1 MPESLYEVLGVS
13 RDASAKEI
21 KKAYFDLAKIE
32 HPDKG
37 GNEEKFKQI
46 QTAYDILS
54 DDGKRRMYDMTGNT
68 QEQADP
74 FGGMGGMH
82 GMHGMHGMGGMP
94 GMHGMGGMPG
104 MPGMP
109 GMQFNMGD
117 IFGNMFGGSKQPSKR
132 PKGANKVHELPLSLS
147 DFYHG
152 KNVRIDLDKDVFCT
166 VCSGKGH
173 LTVRTCGECR
183 GAGVKETLLQI
194 GPGMMAVNRGQC
206 GACRGEGTLKGNPCT
221 TCSSRGLTTTK
232 KVLNV
237 TIAPGSSLGETIVF
251 AEACS
256 DSLDAEK
263 PGDLHIRLTGADEP
277 GLDVQRDGS
286 HLRTSFTLSLTES
299 LLGCVKR
306 VMSHPGFVD
315 GLDIP
320 IPAGTQRKE
329 EVVLTGK
336 GMPTK
341 GGFGNCIA
349 HIDVV
354 VSASEREILEKQK
367 LSLQGLFAGEG
378 EH

>member
-1 MPESLYEVLGVS
+1 MPESLYQVLGVS

-82 GMHGMHGMGGMP
+82 GMPGMHGMGGMGGMP
-94 GMHGMGGMPG
+94 GMHG

-117 IFGNMFGGSKQPSKR
+117 IFGNMFGGGGSKQPTKR

-152 KNVRIDLDKDVFCT
+152 KSVRIDLDKDVFCSA
-166 VCSGKGH
+166 CSGKGH
-173 LTVRTCGECR
+173 LSVRTCGECR
-183 GAGVKETLLQI
+183 GAGVKETLLQL

-232 KVLNV
+232 KILSV

-256 DSLDAEK
+256 DSQDAEK
-263 PGDLHIRLTGADEP
+263 PGDLQIRLTGADEP
-277 GLDVQRDGS
+277 GLDVQRDGT
-286 HLRTSFTLSLTES
+286 HLRSSFTLTLTES

-306 VMSHPGFVD
+306 IMSHPGFTD

-329 EVVLTGK
+329 EVIVSGK

-341 GGFGNCIA
+341 GGFGNFIA
-349 HIDVV
+349 HIDIVV
-354 VSASEREILEKQK
+354 TEHEYEILEKQK
-367 LSLQGLFAGEG
+367 LSLQRLFAGE